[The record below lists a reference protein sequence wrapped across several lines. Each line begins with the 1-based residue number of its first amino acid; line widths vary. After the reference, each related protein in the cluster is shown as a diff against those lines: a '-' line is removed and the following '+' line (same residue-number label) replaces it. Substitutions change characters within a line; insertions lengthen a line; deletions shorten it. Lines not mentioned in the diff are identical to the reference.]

1 MRKAVTILALLAA
14 GAAFF
19 LALAAGALAQTTPS
33 KNCSD
38 FATQQDAQAFYDQ
51 HKNDQPGNPDPD
63 HLDADGDGKACEGLP
78 SAAPAATVA
87 PVATPTPAIPKNGA
101 ETGVMALSGLSLLE
115 AGYGMTLLARRYG
128 VKRRNVPLYLLKKL
142 VSAGKSGHATVALG
156 DDIYLVHESALV
168 ATTDDF
174 YTYVEVPDDEHFTLD
189 FDEEDD
195 VEDDSVFMPPPVM
208 PHVSVY
214 TALAKGLEFA
224 DEPPPL
230 ALDETAPMEILEGPW
245 DDEFAWRV

>member
-1 MRKAVTILALLAA
+1 MRKAATILTVLAA
-14 GAAFF
+14 GTAF
-19 LALAAGALAQTTPS
+19 LVALAVGAGAQTTPD

-63 HLDADGDGKACEGLP
+63 HLDADGDGVACEGLP
-78 SAAPAATVA
+78 SGSTA
-87 PVATPTPAIPKNGA
+87 PVATAAPISTPAPAIPKNGA

-142 VSAGKSGHATVALG
+142 VSAGKSGQAAIPVG
-156 DDIYLVHESALV
+156 DDLYLVHSSALA
-168 ATTDDF
+168 ATAEDY
-174 YTYVEVPDDEHFTLD
+174 YTYIEVPDEEHLSLVF
-189 FDEEDD
+189 EDD
-195 VEDDSVFMPPPVM
+195 EDDDVSVFMPPPVM

-214 TALAKGLEFA
+214 AALAKGAEV
-224 DEPPPL
+224 DEPPL
-230 ALDETAPMEILEGPW
+230 VFDEPVEPEIEPDPW